1 LRLREP
7 GLRFPFSRAPLKF
20 VEQEKFTNPD
30 AAAPA
35 GRANAIEPIQ
45 EDRDYIEII
54 NDRFLRDGATPD
66 QFRAGIE
73 RAIAKGWLSLHE
85 SWTYVKLTSAGAEL
99 CA

>member
-1 LRLREP
+1 M
-7 GLRFPFSRAPLKF
+7 KF
-20 VEQEKFTNPD
+20 VEQEKFTNPN
-30 AAAPA
+30 AAA
-35 GRANAIEPIQ
+35 RRLVEIANTIEPIQ
-45 EDRDYIEII
+45 EDRNYIEVI

-85 SWTYVKLTSAGAEL
+85 SWTYVKLTSTGAEL